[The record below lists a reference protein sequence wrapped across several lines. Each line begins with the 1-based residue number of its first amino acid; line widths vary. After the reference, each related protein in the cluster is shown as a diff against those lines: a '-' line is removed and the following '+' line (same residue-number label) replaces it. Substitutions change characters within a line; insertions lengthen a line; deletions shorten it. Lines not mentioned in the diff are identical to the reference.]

1 VKEKCVAL
9 EVASAVKNVGVHSKN
24 YGKLRTASNK
34 IKTLTDDMA
43 RKAQEATHFSD
54 TATELKYKV
63 RGGYITEL
71 HYDKT
76 GEYKFTDLLK
86 IREVIN
92 QKKKEIEELP
102 QKIRDLR
109 KKQKG
114 TVLGEIRD
122 TQVRQ
127 RKTDEEIEK
136 MKSGA
141 NIAEALG
148 EGLKSWVQQELHL
161 KEQTMQAQT
170 VLNKAMAKHEA
181 IEKIN
186 PENLEDEE

>member
-1 VKEKCVAL
+1 
-9 EVASAVKNVGVHSKN
+9 
-24 YGKLRTASNK
+24 
-34 IKTLTDDMA
+34 MA
-43 RKAQEATHFSD
+43 RKAQEATHFSEA
-54 TATELKYKV
+54 ATELKYKI

-86 IREVIN
+86 LREVIN

-114 TVLGEIRD
+114 TKLGEIHETKTKKRA
-122 TQVRQ
+122 TQAEI
-127 RKTDEEIEK
+127 DE
-136 MKSGA
+136 MKSAG
-141 NIAEALG
+141 NIKEALSS
-148 EGLKSWVQQELHL
+148 GLKSWVQQELIL
-161 KEQTMQAQT
+161 KEKTMQAQT
-170 VLNKAMAKHEA
+170 ILNKAIAKHEA